1 MPDKVQFSLV
11 SPERLLMSSDVDM
24 VVVPGTDG
32 DFGVLPGHAPV
43 ISTIRMGVIEVH
55 DGSHVERMFISSGV
69 CEVSANRC
77 TVLADEAA
85 PVAGLERAELEQR
98 LKDAEE
104 DLTEAKADDEAYA
117 AAEKIARLKGM
128 LDALQ

>member
-1 MPDKVQFSLV
+1 M
-11 SPERLLMSSDVDM
+11 
-24 VVVPGTDG
+24 
-32 DFGVLPGHAPV
+32 
-43 ISTIRMGVIEVH
+43 
-55 DGSHVERMFISSGV
+55 
-69 CEVSANRC
+69 
-77 TVLADEAA
+77 
-85 PVAGLERAELEQR
+85 AGLERAELEQR